1 MKHSVIAERSYI
13 RKVVFSSKSA
23 RHVNCV
29 EDTKKP
35 PYGEIRRK
43 KGVCVVA
50 ADWGSP
56 QHYQLSDAS
65 ERGESDAGVFKFWCS
80 TSSCN
85 LIVHNGFK
93 ENISNY
99 LRII

>member
-1 MKHSVIAERSYI
+1 MIEETSRPRKSLLVFGSPHQARRIALR
-13 RKVVFSSKSA
+13 
-23 RHVNCV
+23 
-29 EDTKKP
+29 TKKP

-80 TSSCN
+80 TSSCK

>member
-1 MKHSVIAERSYI
+1 MIEETSRP
-13 RKVVFSSKSA
+13 RKSLLFFWQSASSTK
-23 RHVNCV
+23 NCV